1 MELRIGWSGY
11 FIKSCMHLQQ
21 ALRQQSSLLHF
32 CLQKALEMM
41 YIVPKKANDMMNVGM
56 LECYTVSCVISR
68 FVIIVKYFTLRTVW
82 CPNATYLHLLQGK
95 IQALG
100 QLIMQVIFDTFPIPY

>member
-1 MELRIGWSGY
+1 
-11 FIKSCMHLQQ
+11 
-21 ALRQQSSLLHF
+21 
-32 CLQKALEMM
+32 MM

-68 FVIIVKYFTLRTVW
+68 VVIIVKSFTLPTV

-100 QLIMQVIFDTFPIPY
+100 QLIMQVIFATFPIPY